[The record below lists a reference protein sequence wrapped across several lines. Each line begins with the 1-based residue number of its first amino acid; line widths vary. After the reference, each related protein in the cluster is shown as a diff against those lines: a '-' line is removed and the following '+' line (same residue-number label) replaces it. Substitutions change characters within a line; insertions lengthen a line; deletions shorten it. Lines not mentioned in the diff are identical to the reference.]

1 MYYQQNQCGSS
12 VLMTAGGSNDSS
24 VLGGWYGVRLQLL
37 MAPHITEGRVKN
49 GDLGRGLLLA
59 EKTGDCLYGQKRQ
72 GVLRR
77 ISGKLPNTVQ

>member
-37 MAPHITEGRVKN
+37 MALHITEGRVKN
-49 GDLGRGLLLA
+49 GDFGRGLSILA
-59 EKTGDCLYGQKRQ
+59 EKAGDYLYGQKRQ
-72 GVLRR
+72 GVLRC
-77 ISGKLPNTVQ
+77 IFW